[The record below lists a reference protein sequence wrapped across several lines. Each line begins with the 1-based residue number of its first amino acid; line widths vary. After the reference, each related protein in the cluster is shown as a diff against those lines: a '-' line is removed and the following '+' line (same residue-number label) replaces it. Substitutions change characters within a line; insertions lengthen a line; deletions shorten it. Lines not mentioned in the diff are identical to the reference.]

1 MTCIYV
7 DVNGLHEMNNTMG
20 HAAGDTML
28 KFVGSTLHKEFGEK
42 NSFRIGGDE
51 FVVLQFCDKEESIR
65 ESIERVKLFV
75 EEESYHVSIGYS
87 VGDTSKTDISVL
99 VSTAEKRMYDAKRIF
114 YQQKG
119 TDRREI
125 Q

>member
-20 HAAGDTML
+20 HAAGDTMM
-28 KFVGSTLHKEFGEK
+28 KFVGSTLQKEFGEK

-75 EEESYHVSIGYS
+75 EEESYHVSIGYF

-119 TDRREI
+119 TDWRER

>member
-20 HAAGDTML
+20 HAAGDTMM
-28 KFVGSTLHKEFGEK
+28 KFVGSTLQKEFGEK

-119 TDRREI
+119 TDRRER

>member
-28 KFVGSTLHKEFGEK
+28 KFVGSTLQKEFGEK

-119 TDRREI
+119 TDRRER